1 MNNSNGILLYYETSF
16 RFAALKVE
24 LQRIQEGFEIHTYFL
39 IYKFA
44 QTYKT

>member
-1 MNNSNGILLYYETSF
+1 MTFFFIMKPPLG
-16 RFAALKVE
+16 FAALKIE

-44 QTYKT
+44 QKNKT